1 MFMERLQGTPVDHL
15 IFVCP
20 IAVSEIE
27 WGLRISDGG
36 DDQMRAA
43 TRRFIE
49 DTVLTHVF
57 CIDVTTRESYA
68 EIMERIWRAHP
79 PARPGTQRHLTEIGV
94 DINDVWISAVA
105 LERNLTI
112 LTDDEMSVIREC
124 IPELRFQN
132 WTR

>member
-1 MFMERLQGTPVDHL
+1 MQRMRTTPADHL

-20 IAVSEIE
+20 ISVAEIE

-36 DDQMRAA
+36 EDEMRAA
-43 TRRFIE
+43 TRRFLE
-49 DTVLTHVF
+49 DTILTHVF
-57 CIDVTTRESYA
+57 PIDVTTRNSYA
-68 EIMERIWRAHP
+68 EIMERIWRARP
-79 PARPGTQRHLTEIGV
+79 PAKPGTQRHLTDIGV

-112 LTDDEMSVIREC
+112 LSEDGMRVIREC

-132 WTR
+132 WLEA